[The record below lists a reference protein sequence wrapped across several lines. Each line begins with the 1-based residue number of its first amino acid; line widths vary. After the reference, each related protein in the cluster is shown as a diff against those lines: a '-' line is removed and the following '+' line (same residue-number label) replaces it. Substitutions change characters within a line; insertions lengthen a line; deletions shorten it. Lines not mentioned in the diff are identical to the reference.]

1 MKLKEKLTKFFSS
14 KPPVWRKETN
24 YVIEFAFK
32 HNGKNYYQMSDYTNI
47 PCERAF
53 TAVSYYDE
61 LSMKCDRVFLLA
73 HNEAIETAC
82 NNGKLTE
89 VVKLNH
95 DLKLRL
101 SLVSDP
107 DLLLKLASV
116 VFFDENDSPLV
127 YDFAYNEKKI
137 KTSPDIISNII
148 KEFLKAETQFIK
160 VNNDFNKMI
169 KTTIVNITKQVE
181 CNIKLDNNNFIIKY
195 RDYIKI
201 FTNPIRLF
209 IKTNRRGYR
218 SRKKVC

>member
-1 MKLKEKLTKFFSS
+1 MKLKEKLTKFFSA

-32 HNGKNYYQMSDYTNI
+32 HNGKNYYQMADYTNI

-61 LSMKCDRVFLLA
+61 LSMKCDREFLLA

-116 VFFDENDSPLV
+116 VFFDENESPLV

-137 KTSPDIISNII
+137 KEWKKDKLMDFFRVLPLQNLIPSLDFSKID
-148 KEFLKAETQFIK
+148 LKTFTQMNHE
-160 VNNDFNKMI
+160 VRQL
-169 KTTIVNITKQVE
+169 TVLQ
-181 CNIKLDNNNFIIKY
+181 LDNILHNLSHEALKGDLAKGLILQKEALLNSIA
-195 RDYIKI
+195 
-201 FTNPIRLF
+201 LE
-209 IKTNRRGYR
+209 G
-218 SRKKVC
+218 

>member
-14 KPPVWRKETN
+14 KPPIWRKETN

-116 VFFDENDSPLV
+116 VFFDENESPLG

-137 KTSPDIISNII
+137 KEWKKDKLMDFFQVLPLQNLIPSLDFSKID
-148 KEFLKAETQFIK
+148 LKTF
-160 VNNDFNKMI
+160 
-169 KTTIVNITKQVE
+169 TTMNHEVRQLTVLQ
-181 CNIKLDNNNFIIKY
+181 LDNILHNLSPEALKGDLAKGLILQKEALLNSIA
-195 RDYIKI
+195 
-201 FTNPIRLF
+201 LE
-209 IKTNRRGYR
+209 G
-218 SRKKVC
+218 

>member
-95 DLKLRL
+95 DLKLRI

-116 VFFDENDSPLV
+116 VFFDENESPLV

-137 KTSPDIISNII
+137 KEWKKDKLMDFFQVLPLQNLIPSLDFSKID
-148 KEFLKAETQFIK
+148 LKTFTQMNHE
-160 VNNDFNKMI
+160 VRQL
-169 KTTIVNITKQVE
+169 TVLQ
-181 CNIKLDNNNFIIKY
+181 LDNILHNLSPEALNGDLAKGLILQKEALLNSIA
-195 RDYIKI
+195 
-201 FTNPIRLF
+201 LE
-209 IKTNRRGYR
+209 G
-218 SRKKVC
+218 

>member
-14 KPPVWRKETN
+14 KSPKWSKETN

-32 HNGKNYYQMSDYTNI
+32 HNGKNYYQMSDYINI

-61 LSMKCDRVFLLA
+61 LTMKCDRAFLLA
-73 HNEAIETAC
+73 HNEAIENAC

-116 VFFDENDSPLV
+116 VFFDDNESPLV
-127 YDFAYNEKKI
+127 YDFAYNEKKLKEWKKDKLMDFFQVLPLQNLI
-137 KTSPDIISNII
+137 PSLDFSKIDLKTFTKMNHEVRQLTVLQIDNILLNLSPEVLKGDLASELILQ
-148 KEFLKAETQFIK
+148 KEALQNSIALE
-160 VNNDFNKMI
+160 
-169 KTTIVNITKQVE
+169 
-181 CNIKLDNNNFIIKY
+181 
-195 RDYIKI
+195 
-201 FTNPIRLF
+201 
-209 IKTNRRGYR
+209 G
-218 SRKKVC
+218 

>member
-116 VFFDENDSPLV
+116 VFFDENESPLV

-137 KTSPDIISNII
+137 KEWKKDKLMDFFQVLPLQNLIPSLDFSKID
-148 KEFLKAETQFIK
+148 LKTF
-160 VNNDFNKMI
+160 
-169 KTTIVNITKQVE
+169 TTMNHEVRQLTVLQ
-181 CNIKLDNNNFIIKY
+181 LDNILHNLSPEALKGDLAKGLILQKESLLNSIA
-195 RDYIKI
+195 
-201 FTNPIRLF
+201 LE
-209 IKTNRRGYR
+209 G
-218 SRKKVC
+218 

>member
-1 MKLKEKLTKFFSS
+1 MKLREKLTKFFSS

-116 VFFDENDSPLV
+116 VFFDENESPLV

-137 KTSPDIISNII
+137 KEWKKDKLMDFFQVLPLQNLIPSLDFSKID
-148 KEFLKAETQFIK
+148 LKTFTQMNHE
-160 VNNDFNKMI
+160 VRQL
-169 KTTIVNITKQVE
+169 TVLQ
-181 CNIKLDNNNFIIKY
+181 LDNILHNLSPEALNGDLAKGLILQKEALLNSIA
-195 RDYIKI
+195 
-201 FTNPIRLF
+201 LE
-209 IKTNRRGYR
+209 G
-218 SRKKVC
+218 

>member
-116 VFFDENDSPLV
+116 VFFDDNESPLV

-137 KTSPDIISNII
+137 KEWKKDKLMDFFQVLPLQNLIPSLDFSKIDLKTFTKMNHEVRQLTVLQIDNILLNLSPEALKGDLASELILQ
-148 KEFLKAETQFIK
+148 KEALQNSIALE
-160 VNNDFNKMI
+160 
-169 KTTIVNITKQVE
+169 
-181 CNIKLDNNNFIIKY
+181 
-195 RDYIKI
+195 
-201 FTNPIRLF
+201 
-209 IKTNRRGYR
+209 G
-218 SRKKVC
+218 

>member
-1 MKLKEKLTKFFSS
+1 MKLKEKLTKFFSA
-14 KPPVWRKETN
+14 KPPKWNKDTN

-32 HNGKNYYQMSDYTNI
+32 HNGKNYYQLSDYVNI

-61 LSMKCDRVFLLA
+61 LSMKCDRSFLLA

-116 VFFDENDSPLV
+116 VFFDENESPLV
-127 YDFAYNEKKI
+127 YDFAYNEKKLKEWKKDKLMDFFQVLPLQNLI
-137 KTSPDIISNII
+137 PSLDFSKIDLKT
-148 KEFLKAETQFIK
+148 FTQMNHE
-160 VNNDFNKMI
+160 VRQL
-169 KTTIVNITKQVE
+169 TVLQ
-181 CNIKLDNNNFIIKY
+181 LDNILHNLSHEALKGDLAKGLILQKEALLNSIA
-195 RDYIKI
+195 
-201 FTNPIRLF
+201 LE
-209 IKTNRRGYR
+209 G
-218 SRKKVC
+218 

>member
-61 LSMKCDRVFLLA
+61 LSMKCDRVFLLS

-116 VFFDENDSPLV
+116 VFFDDNESPLV
-127 YDFAYNEKKI
+127 YDFAYNEKKLKEWKKDKLMDFFQVLPLQNLI
-137 KTSPDIISNII
+137 PSLDFSKIDLKTFTKMNHEVRQLTVLQIDNILLNLSQEGLKGDLAKSLHLQ
-148 KEFLKAETQFIK
+148 KEELMTSIALE
-160 VNNDFNKMI
+160 
-169 KTTIVNITKQVE
+169 
-181 CNIKLDNNNFIIKY
+181 
-195 RDYIKI
+195 
-201 FTNPIRLF
+201 
-209 IKTNRRGYR
+209 G
-218 SRKKVC
+218 

>member
-47 PCERAF
+47 ACERAF

-82 NNGKLTE
+82 NNGKLTD

-116 VFFDENDSPLV
+116 VFFDENESPLV

-137 KTSPDIISNII
+137 KEWKKDKLMDFFQVLPLQNLIPSLDFSKID
-148 KEFLKAETQFIK
+148 LKTFTQMNHE
-160 VNNDFNKMI
+160 VRQL
-169 KTTIVNITKQVE
+169 TVLQ
-181 CNIKLDNNNFIIKY
+181 LDNILHNLSPEALNGDLAKGLILQKEALLNSIA
-195 RDYIKI
+195 
-201 FTNPIRLF
+201 LE
-209 IKTNRRGYR
+209 G
-218 SRKKVC
+218 